1 MILPQKVY
9 EILRWVVIVVI
20 PAAITL
26 YGVIGNTC
34 NIPYTE
40 VVLTIAGA
48 VDVFLG
54 TVFGISKLAYDNKMN
69 GYLADGLE
77 EEEVIYYE

>member
-1 MILPQKVY
+1 MVLPQKVY
-9 EILRWVVIVVI
+9 EVLRWVVIVVI

-34 NIPYTE
+34 HIPNTDI
-40 VVLTIAGA
+40 VLTIAGA

-54 TVFGISKLAYDNKMN
+54 TIFGISKLTYDARNK
-69 GYLADGLE
+69 
-77 EEEVIYYE
+77 EVVDDEMGN

>member
-1 MILPQKVY
+1 MVLPQKVY
-9 EILRWVVIVVI
+9 EVLRWVVIVVI

-34 NIPYTE
+34 HIPYTE

-54 TVFGISKLAYDNKMN
+54 TIFGISKLSYD
-69 GYLADGLE
+69 AQRRDFTLE
-77 EEEVIYYE
+77 GMGESENE

>member
-1 MILPQKVY
+1 MILPQKFY
-9 EILRWVVIVVI
+9 EALRWVVIVVI

-34 NIPYTE
+34 HIPYTE

-54 TVFGISKLAYDNKMN
+54 TIFGISKLSYDAKNR
-69 GYLADGLE
+69 
-77 EEEVIYYE
+77 EVIEE

>member
-1 MILPQKVY
+1 MILPQKCY

-26 YGVIGNTC
+26 YEVIGNTC
-34 NIPYTE
+34 HIPYTE

-54 TVFGISKLAYDNKMN
+54 TIFGISKLSYDASKR
-69 GYLADGLE
+69 DFTLE
-77 EEEVIYYE
+77 GMGEIEDE

>member
-1 MILPQKVY
+1 MPVLPQKVY

-26 YGVIGNTC
+26 YGIIGNTC
-34 NIPYTE
+34 NIPYTDI
-40 VVLTIAGA
+40 VLTIAGA

-54 TVFGISKLAYDNKMN
+54 TIFGISKLNYDRQNKEIPN
-69 GYLADGLE
+69 DPR
-77 EEEVIYYE
+77 

>member
-1 MILPQKVY
+1 MVLPQKVY
-9 EILRWVVIVVI
+9 EVLRWVVIVVI

-34 NIPYTE
+34 HIPYTE

-54 TVFGISKLAYDNKMN
+54 TIFGISKLSYDAQKR
-69 GYLADGLE
+69 DFTLE
-77 EEEVIYYE
+77 GMGEFENE

>member
-1 MILPQKVY
+1 MILPQRTY
-9 EILRWVVIVVI
+9 EIIRWIVIIVI

-26 YGVIGNTC
+26 YGVIGNVL

-40 VVLTIAGA
+40 VILTIAGA

-54 TVFGISKLAYDNKMN
+54 TIFGISKVNYDKKIAE
-69 GYLADGLE
+69 GK
-77 EEEVIYYE
+77 